1 MEEKQTKKE
10 QSKSDYPKSHLTL
23 RRIKS
28 KSLFAY
34 SAVILV
40 TVLIIG
46 VVIYNQKFSVA
57 AEVNGTSISRSSV
70 IKALEDEAG
79 AGVLDSMISD
89 ILIEQAATEAGVT
102 VTDTDVESEI
112 KAIETQIAEQ
122 GGTLEDVLA
131 QQGMSRK
138 SLVGQ
143 IRTQKLLE
151 ILLSED
157 IAVTQEDIDAFIE
170 SNGPLPEEQEDML
183 RLQIEE
189 QIRSQKLSTAAQS
202 YITGLRTQA
211 TIKYFVDYK

>member
-1 MEEKQTKKE
+1 M
-10 QSKSDYPKSHLTL
+10 Y
-23 RRIKS
+23 I
-28 KSLFAY
+28 
-34 SAVILV
+34 
-40 TVLIIG
+40 
-46 VVIYNQKFSVA
+46 QKPEVA
-57 AEVNGTSISRSSV
+57 AKVNGESISRSSI
-70 IKALEDEAG
+70 IKVLEDQSA
-79 AGVLDSMISD
+79 AAVLDSMIAD

-157 IAVTQEDIDAFIE
+157 IAVTQEDIDAFIKT
-170 SNGPLPEEQEDML
+170 NGPLPEGQEDVL
-183 RLQIEE
+183 RPQIEE
-189 QIRSQKLSTAAQS
+189 QLRSQKISTAAQS
-202 YITGLRTQA
+202 YINGLRIQA
-211 TIKYFVDYK
+211 DIEYLVDYE